1 MFWIHSTTR
10 YTFSVAGNFGNNL
23 LDRGFKIVMRVPYK
37 FCRGPQG
44 WGGRGMW
51 DMVQG
56 ALRLLDLLQAASSP
70 FTCLTYWGFHRGVH

>member
-10 YTFSVAGNFGNNL
+10 YTFSVVGNFGNN

-56 ALRLLDLLQAASSP
+56 ALGLLDLLPLLPLIP
-70 FTCLTYWGFHRGVH
+70 FYLFDILGVP